1 MHLLDNVRVIE
12 PIFFPSKDELIPAR
26 RSKILITRI
35 FSPSKYDNFFLKTK
49 KKINT
54 SAKEKSPEP
63 EKKRKQES
71 TSEQLKII
79 IGKKC
84 LIDDRLSYVY
94 EN

>member
-1 MHLLDNVRVIE
+1 
-12 PIFFPSKDELIPAR
+12 
-26 RSKILITRI
+26 
-35 FSPSKYDNFFLKTK
+35 LKTK